1 MYPTTPITYHL
12 SFLKVMIVPESVDKF
27 FRGSDGTN
35 VMASPNFLIQHTG
48 SSRLYLPAYDIYHGG
63 RDTNGEVVYTI
74 YRILGKESVH
84 NTIQGILE
92 IRILDGYGI
101 KKPDDG
107 QVSAFMRP
115 NDVKK
120 MVTEG
125 STSIKRNSV
134 ITLSSGLL
142 VRLEDVENFCDLPII
157 DRSRLFESQTHLA
170 VTKREAYKVVRGTDN
185 WAHVKRGALARD
197 MERSIH
203 KLLLPYY
210 RKYRSE
216 GGIDVVFRNF
226 MEDLLMV
233 CKAHHANFT
242 ENGDFVSLVEEVMT
256 KKTKRK
262 MPSLLNET
270 RPRKRWGG
278 VSTREVE
285 ESPENG
291 VVVKQEVE
299 DKVKMALKNVSRSKI
314 ASIVF

>member
-1 MYPTTPITYHL
+1 
-12 SFLKVMIVPESVDKF
+12 MIVPESVDKF

-134 ITLSSGLL
+134 ITL
-142 VRLEDVENFCDLPII
+142 
-157 DRSRLFESQTHLA
+157 LA

-233 CKAHHANFT
+233 CKA
-242 ENGDFVSLVEEVMT
+242 GYLPG
-256 KKTKRK
+256 R
-262 MPSLLNET
+262 
-270 RPRKRWGG
+270 
-278 VSTREVE
+278 
-285 ESPENG
+285 
-291 VVVKQEVE
+291 
-299 DKVKMALKNVSRSKI
+299 
-314 ASIVF
+314 

>member
-1 MYPTTPITYHL
+1 
-12 SFLKVMIVPESVDKF
+12 MIVPESVDKF

-142 VRLEDVENFCDLPII
+142 VRLEDWQSQRGKRTRLCGVPITGPM
-157 DRSRLFESQTHLA
+157 SREGPSQETW
-170 VTKREAYKVVRGTDN
+170 RGLSTSSFYRTTGSTGP
-185 WAHVKRGALARD
+185 RG
-197 MERSIH
+197 
-203 KLLLPYY
+203 
-210 RKYRSE
+210 
-216 GGIDVVFRNF
+216 G
-226 MEDLLMV
+226 
-233 CKAHHANFT
+233 
-242 ENGDFVSLVEEVMT
+242 
-256 KKTKRK
+256 
-262 MPSLLNET
+262 
-270 RPRKRWGG
+270 
-278 VSTREVE
+278 
-285 ESPENG
+285 
-291 VVVKQEVE
+291 
-299 DKVKMALKNVSRSKI
+299 
-314 ASIVF
+314 